1 MLMSRLKTA
10 QRVLKRHA
18 AFVGPGLVAAV
29 AYVDPGN
36 WATDLEA
43 GARWGYKLLFI
54 VFVAGLAAVCL
65 QVMSVRLGAVTSKS
79 LPRCTRELILG
90 WEARWPQH
98 RRWFRTLL
106 YGLWV
111 VAEIAIIATDL
122 AELIGSAIALN
133 L

>member
-1 MLMSRLKTA
+1 
-10 QRVLKRHA
+10 
-18 AFVGPGLVAAV
+18 
-29 AYVDPGN
+29 
-36 WATDLEA
+36 
-43 GARWGYKLLFI
+43 
-54 VFVAGLAAVCL
+54 
-65 QVMSVRLGAVTSKS
+65 MSVRLGAVTSKS